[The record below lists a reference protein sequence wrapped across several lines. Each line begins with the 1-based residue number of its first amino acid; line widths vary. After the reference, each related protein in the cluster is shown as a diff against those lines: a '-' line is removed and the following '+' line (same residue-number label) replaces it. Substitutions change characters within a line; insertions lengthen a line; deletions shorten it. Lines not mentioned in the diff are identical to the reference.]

1 MSSEDREIWGVLG
14 GMGPLASAEF
24 VRTVYE
30 ETVSGPEQNC
40 PIVVSISDPTIPD
53 RTEYLLSGRE
63 DILLEIFSKNIGQLI
78 SMGATKIVVACFTI
92 HPLISRLPEAGRKR
106 IVSLVD
112 LALEAAAESEDKH
125 LLICSNGSR
134 KVRLFER
141 HPLWEKAKDA
151 IILPDS
157 GDQDQLHDMI
167 YEIKTNVQCIRHV
180 NFVESLLAKYG
191 VNTYIA
197 GCSEIHIFAK
207 YHERASG
214 RNRRDFCI
222 DPLTLVLSLMSPEPQ
237 SQPARAI

>member
-92 HPLISRLPEAGRKR
+92 HPLISRLPEAMRSP
-106 IVSLVD
+106 IVSLVE
-112 LALEAAAESEDKH
+112 LALEAAAESKRKH

-141 HPLWEKAKDA
+141 HPLWEKAKNA
-151 IILPDS
+151 IILPDAD
-157 GDQDQLHDMI
+157 DQALLHDMI
-167 YEIKTNVQCIRHV
+167 YEIKTNVQSIRHV
-180 NFVESLLAKYG
+180 NFVDNLLAKYG
-191 VNTYIA
+191 VNSYVA

-207 YHERASG
+207 YHERARG

-222 DPLTLVLSLMSPEPQ
+222 DPLTSVLSLMSPELQ
-237 SQPARAI
+237 RQPARAI